1 MQQSHIEPPQLM
13 ANMSPSLV
21 SPYTERPIIC
31 PPVHRNAAYFNGKD
45 EKQYNLPALLT
56 FSPVLDGNDT
66 WCWGPRCHLVCCCV
80 PALKV
85 WVLGRLMRAS
95 KEGPARVTADS
106 TIVH

>member
-13 ANMSPSLV
+13 ANMSPSLL
-21 SPYTERPIIC
+21 SPYTERPLIY
-31 PPVHRNAAYFNGKD
+31 PPVQCNAYFNEKD

-56 FSPVLDGNDT
+56 LSPVLDGNDT

-85 WVLGRLMRAS
+85 WVLGRLMGAS

-106 TIVH
+106 TVVH